1 MRRLALPQPT
11 SRVPSF
17 TSGPIAVDFARQEV
31 RRDGD
36 PVPLTPVEYKLLYH
50 LVRNAGH
57 VLRHET
63 LLSKVWGQEYVD
75 EIDYLRV
82 YIRRLRAKLEDDP
95 EQPRRI
101 VTERGTGYR
110 FRTDP

>member
-1 MRRLALPQPT
+1 M
-11 SRVPSF
+11 
-17 TSGPIAVDFARQEV
+17 
-31 RRDGD
+31 RRDGE
-36 PVPLTPVEYKLLYH
+36 PVSLTPVEYKLLYH